1 MGMSATRPYLAA
13 GAMLLEGFDMLTEK
27 EVVAPAPS
35 VATDPIF
42 VSIEMSRSKWVV
54 GTHIPTSTKVGIH
67 TVAWGDAAALLS
79 LVERLRSRAADMIGA
94 ATVPVLCCYEA
105 GYEGF
110 WLYRRL
116 VAAGLRVLV
125 IDPSSLLVNRRAKRA
140 KTDRIDA
147 KAMIRALMAYNRGE
161 DQVLSAVNV
170 PSVEQEDHRRLVRER
185 QSLIYDCTAHTNRIR
200 GLLLT
205 QGIVGF
211 DPRASGAEQQLDQ
224 LVTGDGRPLGP
235 RLKDELRREI
245 GRLRVVLDQLKDV
258 SAERNAIALGKK
270 TDTMPNEQNSVDSD
284 ADAKMIAALTRIKGV
299 GPNDASVL
307 VREAFWRKF
316 SNRREVAAWSGLA
329 PTPWASGT
337 ISRDQGISKTGP
349 AIFRSHVLQIAWR
362 WLHHQP
368 QSKLSQW
375 FNERTNGAAGRVRRV
390 MIVALARKLL
400 VALWR
405 YATMGLVPTGAIIA

>member
-1 MGMSATRPYLAA
+1 MLA
-13 GAMLLEGFDMLTEK
+13 EK
-27 EVVAPAPS
+27 EVAAPAPS
-35 VATDPIF
+35 IATDPIF
-42 VSIEMSRSKWVV
+42 IAIEMSRSKWVV

-67 TVAWGDAAALLS
+67 TVEWGDAAALLG
-79 LVERLRSRAADMIGA
+79 LVDRLRSRAADIVGIA
-94 ATVPVLCCYEA
+94 DVPVLCCYEA

-116 VAAGLRVLV
+116 AAAGLRALVL
-125 IDPSSLLVNRRAKRA
+125 DPSSLLVNRRAKRA

-170 PSVEQEDHRRLVRER
+170 PSAEQEDHRRLVRER
-185 QSLIYDCTAHTNRIR
+185 QSLVYDCTAHTNRIR

-211 DPRASGAEQQLDQ
+211 DPRAIGAELRLDE
-224 LVTGDGRPLGP
+224 LVTGDDRPLGP
-235 RLKDELRREI
+235 RLKDEIRREI
-245 GRLRVVLDQLKDV
+245 GRLRVVLEQLKDV
-258 SAERNAIALGKK
+258 SAERNAIALGTK
-270 TDTMPNEQNSVDSD
+270 TDVPQCDQGSID
-284 ADAKMIAALTRIKGV
+284 ADAAMI
-299 GPNDASVL
+299 

-316 SNRREVAAWSGLA
+316 NNRRELAAWSGLA
-329 PTPWASGT
+329 PMPWASGT
-337 ISRDQGISKTGP
+337 ISRDQGIAKTGP
-349 AIFRSHVLQIAWR
+349 AIFRSHMLQIAWR
-362 WLHHQP
+362 WLQHQP
-368 QSKLSQW
+368 QSSLSQW

-405 YATMGLVPTGAIIA
+405 YATTGLVPTGAIIA

>member
-1 MGMSATRPYLAA
+1 MLA
-13 GAMLLEGFDMLTEK
+13 EK
-27 EVVAPAPS
+27 EVVAPTLS

-42 VSIEMSRSKWVV
+42 VAIEMSRSKWVI
-54 GTHIPTSTKVGIH
+54 GTHVPTAAKVSIYA
-67 TVAWGDAAALLS
+67 VEWGDVDALLQ
-79 LVERLRSRAADMIGA
+79 LFARLRLRAAD
-94 ATVPVLCCYEA
+94 ATGTADAPILCCYEA

-116 VAAGLRVLV
+116 TAAGLRVLV

-161 DQVLSAVNV
+161 DQVLSAVQV
-170 PSVEQEDHRRLVRER
+170 PSVAQEDHRRLVRER
-185 QSLIYDCTAHTNRIR
+185 QCLVYDCTAHTNRIR

-211 DPRASGAEQQLDQ
+211 DPRACDADQRLDE

-235 RLKDELRREI
+235 RLRDEIRREI
-245 GRLRVVLDQLKDV
+245 VRLRIVIDQLKAV
-258 SAERNAIALGKK
+258 SAERDAIARVRKV
-270 TDTMPNEQNSVDSD
+270 DAASAEQDAAD
-284 ADAKMIAALTRIKGV
+284 ADAAMIAALARIKGV
-299 GPNDASVL
+299 GPNDSSVL

-316 SNRREVAAWSGLA
+316 NNRRELAAWSGLA
-329 PTPWASGT
+329 PTPWASGAV
-337 ISRDQGISKTGP
+337 SRDQGIAKTGP
-349 AIFRSHVLQIAWR
+349 AIFRSHMLQIAWR
-362 WLHHQP
+362 WLQHQP
-368 QSKLSQW
+368 QSRLSQW
-375 FNERTNGAAGRVRRV
+375 FIERTSGANGRLRRI

-405 YATMGLVPTGAIIA
+405 YATTGLVPTGAIIA

>member
-1 MGMSATRPYLAA
+1 
-13 GAMLLEGFDMLTEK
+13 MLTEK
-27 EVVAPAPS
+27 EVAAPTPS
-35 VATDPIF
+35 IDTDPIF
-42 VSIEMSRSKWVV
+42 VAIEMSRSKWIV
-54 GTHIPTSTKVGIH
+54 GTHIPTSSKVGIH
-67 TVAWGDAAALLS
+67 TVEWGDAAALLS
-79 LVERLRSRAADMIGA
+79 LVERLRSRAADLIGA

-147 KAMIRALMAYNRGE
+147 RAMIRALMAYNRGE

-185 QSLIYDCTAHTNRIR
+185 QCLVYDCTAHTNRIR

-211 DPRASGAEQQLDQ
+211 YPRADGADQQLDQ

-245 GRLRVVLDQLKDV
+245 GRLRVVIDQLKDV
-258 SAERNAIALGKK
+258 SAERNAIARGKK
-270 TDTMPNEQNSVDSD
+270 IDTTQDEQGSAD

-316 SNRREVAAWSGLA
+316 NNRRELAAWSGLA
-329 PTPWASGT
+329 PMPWASGT
-337 ISRDQGISKTGP
+337 ISRDQGIAKTGP
-349 AIFRSHVLQIAWR
+349 AIFRSHILQIAWR

-375 FNERTNGAAGRVRRV
+375 FNERTNGAAGRV
-390 MIVALARKLL
+390 
-400 VALWR
+400 
-405 YATMGLVPTGAIIA
+405 